1 MSDRTKGM
9 VKQELSFK
17 MQNLAAAAAIV
28 GAVVLPQL
36 LHLIGAFSGMG
47 TALGETFLPMHLPV
61 ILVGLLAGTYAGAVS
76 GFFAPLVSFAL
87 SGMPGAALLPFMMV
101 ELCVYGAAAGLL
113 RKVKMPTFGK
123 VVLVQIAGR
132 GIRAVAILLGIRL
145 FGSVIPAAIIWTSI
159 RAGLLGIIL
168 QWILIPLIIFR
179 VEQADKNRE

>member
-1 MSDRTKGM
+1 MSEKIM
-9 VKQELSFK
+9 VKQKMSFK

-36 LHLIGAFSGMG
+36 LHLIGIFSGMG

-61 ILVGLLAGTYAGAVS
+61 ILVGFMAGTYAGAVS
-76 GFFAPLVSFAL
+76 GFLAPLVSFAL
-87 SGMPGAALLPFMMV
+87 SGMPGTALLPFMMI

-113 RKVKMPTFGK
+113 RKVNMPIFGK

-132 GIRAVAILLGIRL
+132 GIRAMAILLGIRL